1 MKQYHARYTHCCSA
15 SSRSQTSRP
24 EEPLTNAEHKRLS
37 SLLATDRHFMTLEI
51 SAGQSAFS
59 HLARHS
65 AATCPTSCCG
75 LTTMVDDQFFFPH
88 THFVHFL
95 VDLLWTR
102 PRTTTISFVRHSLQR
117 CRRRRTWAVFWIAV
131 GGSSPGAHNRDL
143 DERARSNQVEE
154 LRKLSLANR
163 VFIYTRCKQPGDLF
177 FFLSSRFTTHSLMIL
192 GGVPPNTPSH
202 WRSKLTIL
210 AGIAAGLGYRFGL
223 RYC

>member
-1 MKQYHARYTHCCSA
+1 MFQPNQQSAHTHTIAQLFQRNETISRARYTHCCSA
-15 SSRSQTSRP
+15 SQTSRP

-102 PRTTTISFVRHSLQR
+102 PRTTTTTISFGTLFSDV
-117 CRRRRTWAVFWIAV
+117 V
-131 GGSSPGAHNRDL
+131 GD
-143 DERARSNQVEE
+143 
-154 LRKLSLANR
+154 
-163 VFIYTRCKQPGDLF
+163 
-177 FFLSSRFTTHSLMIL
+177 
-192 GGVPPNTPSH
+192 
-202 WRSKLTIL
+202 
-210 AGIAAGLGYRFGL
+210 GLGQCSG
-223 RYC
+223 

>member
-1 MKQYHARYTHCCSA
+1 
-15 SSRSQTSRP
+15 
-24 EEPLTNAEHKRLS
+24 
-37 SLLATDRHFMTLEI
+37 MTLEI

-102 PRTTTISFVRHSLQR
+102 PRTTTTISFVRHSLQR

-163 VFIYTRCKQPGDLF
+163 VFIYHPLQTAWRPVFLPVLQVHDTLPNDSWKGFLQIRLSLAKQVDDLGWDRGLDLVTDF
-177 FFLSSRFTTHSLMIL
+177 RLS
-192 GGVPPNTPSH
+192 
-202 WRSKLTIL
+202 
-210 AGIAAGLGYRFGL
+210 
-223 RYC
+223 YC